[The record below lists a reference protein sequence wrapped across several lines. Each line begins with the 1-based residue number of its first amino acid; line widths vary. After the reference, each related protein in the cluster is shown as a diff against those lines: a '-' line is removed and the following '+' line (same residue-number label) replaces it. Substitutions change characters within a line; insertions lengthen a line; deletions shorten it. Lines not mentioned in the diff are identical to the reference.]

1 MFGINRTIILV
12 VAVLVLCGGSFLGYC
27 VGWARGYDEGSKA
40 VMYFYKQHSVD
51 KNNKSKELA
60 ND

>member
-1 MFGINRTIILV
+1 MFGINRTTILV

-40 VMYFYKQHSVD
+40 VMYFYKQSTVD

>member
-1 MFGINRTIILV
+1 MFGINRTTILV
-12 VAVLVLCGGSFLGYC
+12 VAVLVLCGSSFLGYC

-40 VMYFYKQHSVD
+40 VMYFYKQSMVD